1 MNEPGHQRSRLVDW
15 FESIWQRG
23 QPPDLRAIVERA
35 QASRSDLQSPQA
47 LQKLLKP
54 LVVMDIE
61 HRWRPGQADVPL
73 WSVENYQRLFPELE
87 LREEI
92 WFHAAVAEFRAAI
105 KAGQQV
111 FVPEFAA
118 RFPQHRERLERR
130 LNEVQPKVVKADTDW
145 PDFAGFTIK
154 EKLGTGQFGTVYL
167 ARQHDPDRDV
177 AIKVLFAH
185 WASEPEIVER
195 FRREAH
201 ALAGVRH
208 QHVIEVY
215 AISLAGERPYLV
227 LEYAAAG
234 TLRDRIRVWG
244 KDRPVARLAWQVE
257 VAGVIRDVASAIAH
271 AAERSIIHRDLKP
284 ANILFTAGNC
294 AKVADFGLAH
304 MGATSASGAK
314 SLVGTLSYMAPE
326 QWRPDGKV
334 TPQSD
339 VYSLGVILHEC
350 LTGEL
355 PYGGD
360 PCGVDLASVIA
371 SPRQINSQVDKDLDA
386 ICERCLDPVPANR
399 LTAQELSRELGR
411 FCEGLPTKSRPLNW
425 FQRVC
430 KHARR
435 RPLIATLLVV
445 AATALV
451 SLLVAITVML
461 LREGTVAQQRVV
473 IDDQEE
479 ELKRA
484 ADTRK
489 LSSYASDMQAIQE
502 AWDSN
507 QLGRARELLD
517 RQATVADSKGT
528 LLRGFE
534 WYYWDRLLKDPV
546 DSFANDARCRCLT
559 VDTKGEYLATSDFEY
574 ASVWNVASRQ
584 RVHRWKINFR
594 PSASIGTHD
603 RTEYADSSVAISPDG
618 KLIAATSFILQPQKR
633 LGSLRVWEAAT
644 GNERLAIRE
653 DPALSGRAVTF
664 SPDGQAVVGA
674 GYRGGWKAWNLD
686 SQKLLAEGR
695 SVSGGVRVRGQDSI
709 QQEGTP
715 TTPTG
720 DIGFA
725 ISFSEN
731 GRQLVVG
738 SSATAAIVWQWP
750 EATLVPDAF
759 VGWPSMIQHG
769 LAVLPSPESHWG
781 VGLRDGAIHL
791 YKRDPLS
798 APSAAVQLRDFIVD
812 ASSPIGCVAMRRT
825 ELVGGGQNG
834 AVYRWYID
842 PNSGRSKLVTMHRG
856 PARRITCVTMLPD
869 GRPVSA
875 DDSGTICI
883 WPDSQREVIA
893 LDTSGLPRIPR
904 AEQKGT
910 AVNVLDSTGKQRK
923 TFPLRPRERLLFS
936 KPSPRGRFLHVFL
949 TQLPFQEVSRP
960 FVWDMETER
969 EVVKVEGRGLGPL
982 MAHLCFNDDESRMAA
997 LTMRKEAR
1005 VWSTADGSVI
1015 RTVPLERGHKLLLSR
1030 SGRYLAGMSDGA
1042 INVWDVEANDPP
1054 KTIAVPEAKEVSG
1067 PDFRF
1072 SDDEQRLILDGTPCT
1087 IWDIGLGTQ
1096 IPVTERLMTDATAL
1110 DRGECRRLYQVER
1123 DEIAIC
1129 CAKTFQPL
1137 LRFKYKSGQTILGP
1151 QTKFSP
1157 LANGYLRFDALDQLL
1172 TQVAA
1177 KWDQESGPK
1186 NPAVSSPLAQ

>member
-1 MNEPGHQRSRLVDW
+1 
-15 FESIWQRG
+15 
-23 QPPDLRAIVERA
+23 
-35 QASRSDLQSPQA
+35 
-47 LQKLLKP
+47 
-54 LVVMDIE
+54 
-61 HRWRPGQADVPL
+61 
-73 WSVENYQRLFPELE
+73 
-87 LREEI
+87 
-92 WFHAAVAEFRAAI
+92 
-105 KAGQQV
+105 
-111 FVPEFAA
+111 
-118 RFPQHRERLERR
+118 
-130 LNEVQPKVVKADTDW
+130 
-145 PDFAGFTIK
+145 
-154 EKLGTGQFGTVYL
+154 
-167 ARQHDPDRDV
+167 
-177 AIKVLFAH
+177 
-185 WASEPEIVER
+185 
-195 FRREAH
+195 
-201 ALAGVRH
+201 
-208 QHVIEVY
+208 
-215 AISLAGERPYLV
+215 LV
-227 LEYAAAG
+227 LEYAGGG
-234 TLRDRIRVWG
+234 TLRDKIRGWD
-244 KDRPVARLAWQVE
+244 KDRVATRLKWQKE
-257 VAGVIRDVASAIAH
+257 IAAVIRDVAGAIAIGH
-271 AAERSIIHRDLKP
+271 AGEHAIIHRDLKP
-284 ANILFTAGNC
+284 ENILFGDDKRP
-294 AKVADFGLAH
+294 KVADFGLAH
-304 MGATSASGAK
+304 MEAVSGVETTGR
-314 SLVGTLSYMAPE
+314 VGTRQYMAPE
-326 QWRPDGKV
+326 QRRGDQV
-334 TPQSD
+334 TPKVD
-339 VYSLGVILHEC
+339 VYALGVILYEC
-350 LTGEL
+350 LTGKRPPSREGLDHEEAVWVTL
-355 PYGGD
+355 PWSINTRIAE
-360 PCGVDLASVIA
+360 DL
-371 SPRQINSQVDKDLDA
+371 KA
-386 ICERCLDPVPANR
+386 ICEKCLDPLPEGR
-399 LTAQELSRELGR
+399 LTAQELALDLGR
-411 FCEGLPTKSRPLNW
+411 FYRGEPTECRPVNLW
-425 FQRVC
+425 QRLGMY
-430 KHARR
+430 ALRE
-435 RPLIATLLVV
+435 PLTAALLGV
-445 AATALV
+445 AAIALF
-451 SLLVAITVML
+451 SMLVAVTMMM

-479 ELKRA
+479 ALKKA

-517 RQATVADSKGT
+517 RQAAVADSKGT

-534 WYYWDRLLKDPV
+534 WFYWDRLLKEPV
-546 DSFANDARCRCLT
+546 ESFVNDARCRCLT

-574 ASVWNVASRQ
+574 ASVWNIASRQ

-594 PSASIGTHD
+594 PTAPIGTHD

-633 LGSLRVWEAAT
+633 LGSLRVWELAT

-653 DPALSGRAVTF
+653 DPSLSGRAVAF
-664 SPDGQAVVGA
+664 SPDGQAIVGT

-686 SQKLLAEGR
+686 SKKLLAEGR
-695 SVSGGVRVRGQDSI
+695 SVSGGVRVRGQDSV

-731 GRQLVVG
+731 GRQLVIG

-759 VGWPSMIQHG
+759 VGWPSLMQHG
-769 LAVLPSPESHWG
+769 LAVLPGPECLWG
-781 VGLRDGAIHL
+781 VALRDGAIHL
-791 YKRDPLS
+791 YKRDPLA
-798 APSAAVQLRDFIVD
+798 APSAAVQLRDFVVD

-834 AVYRWYID
+834 AVYRWYVD

-856 PARRITCVTMLPD
+856 PARRITCVTILPD

-883 WPDSQREVIA
+883 WPDLKREVIA

-923 TFPLRPRERLLFS
+923 TFLLAPRERLLFS

-1005 VWSTADGSVI
+1005 VWSTGDGSVI
-1015 RTVPLERGHKLLLSR
+1015 RTVPLERGHKLILSR

-1096 IPVTERLMTDATAL
+1096 IPATERLMTDATTL

-1137 LRFKYKSGQTILGP
+1137 LRFKYQSRQTILGP
-1151 QTKFSP
+1151 QAKFSP

-1177 KWDQESGPK
+1177 KWDEESGPQ
-1186 NPAVSSPLAQ
+1186 NSSTTSSLAQ